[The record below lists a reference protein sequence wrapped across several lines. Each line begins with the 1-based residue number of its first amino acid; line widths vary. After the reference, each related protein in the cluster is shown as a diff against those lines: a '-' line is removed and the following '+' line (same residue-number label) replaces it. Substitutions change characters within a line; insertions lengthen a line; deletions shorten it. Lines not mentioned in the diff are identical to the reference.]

1 MKFIKICLI
10 SAVSMAA
17 GALIYKAVRDNQEEL
32 DMFIDEYGDFI
43 SDDLIEP
50 EYLDEEEELV

>member
-1 MKFIKICLI
+1 MKCVKLFLV

-50 EYLDEEEELV
+50 EYLEEDEEFI

>member
-1 MKFIKICLI
+1 MKCVKLI
-10 SAVSMAA
+10 LVSAVSMAA

-50 EYLDEEEELV
+50 EYLEEDEEFI